1 MAKKRILTEDD
12 RSYLEDC
19 ANCKVSYTVKQ
30 TLTDAQKK
38 IARDN
43 IGVSESGGTGGG
55 MSDADV
61 QAAIEA
67 ALSEAKASGEFDGE
81 DGQDGVS
88 PTVNVSKVGKVTTIT
103 ITDANGTKT
112 ATIKDGED
120 GSSSG
125 GGTGSGEDGED
136 GIGIASIVQT
146 TKSTADD
153 GINIMTITLTDGS
166 VHTFEV
172 QNGSKGG
179 KGDDGYT
186 PQKGTD
192 YFDGED
198 GADGVSCT
206 HYWSG
211 TTLYVTSAS
220 GTSYA
225 NLKGERGDDGSDYVL
240 TDADKTEIAEDAAA
254 LVDAQLLSI
263 IGEVS

>member
-1 MAKKRILTEDD
+1 MAKKRILTDDD
-12 RSYLEDC
+12 RRYLEDC

-43 IGVSESGGTGGG
+43 IGVPEGGGGTGGG
-55 MSDADV
+55 MTDAEV
-61 QAAIEA
+61 QAAIES

-81 DGQDGVS
+81 DGQDGEDGYS
-88 PTVNVSKVGKVTTIT
+88 PTVSVSKVGKTTTIS
-103 ITDANGTKT
+103 ITDVNGTKT

-125 GGTGSGEDGED
+125 GGTGADGKD

-166 VHTFEV
+166 VYTFEV
-172 QNGSKGG
+172 QNGSKGS
-179 KGDDGYT
+179 K
-186 PQKGTD
+186 
-192 YFDGED
+192 GED
-198 GADGVSCT
+198 GT
-206 HYWSG
+206 
-211 TTLYVTSAS
+211 
-220 GTSYA
+220 
-225 NLKGERGDDGSDYVL
+225 DYVL
-240 TDADKTEIAEDAAA
+240 TSADKTEIAEEAAT
-254 LVDAQLLSI
+254 LIDVQLLSI